1 VQVTSGTVDQ
11 ERGRKYRPAWFRE
24 VGRHYAKVAWSRLP
38 APMKAPTVRRR
49 HLQHVTQ
56 QMPTWI
62 HPAYLGDLDYSCD
75 WLLSPDKRP
84 VGWPEVPGE
93 VLDFEAWSESEGIF
107 AQGWLSG
114 GPWDS
119 DEFLEARLDNHDDEL
134 GRTVSALRTRVKL
147 APIQHERSQ
156 GTSVDTDRGSR
167 VAIDAR
173 CLQSAAFGTR
183 GIGRFAVSVVTTARA
198 AAGDDRVTLIVDR
211 GLDPLPDAIAGAC
224 EQESRV
230 RSAEDFALLLQP
242 SPMTHSPRPLI
253 PLLEGTCDSW
263 ALVFDFIPLHYPAVY
278 LNNPAARAEY
288 AARLE
293 ALRLYRHYSAISN
306 TVAREMS
313 RVLPLSDCQAAE
325 VSVVWPEA
333 VDRSDETE
341 TDSRGRRGPI
351 VVMTGDEPRKNT
363 FGGLAGVAAATSDEA
378 TRDVV
383 VLGMAGQG
391 VRVHHW
397 SIGAAMRPGE
407 AVTAERISD
416 EEMSA
421 LLSSA
426 RCVVVPSFDE
436 GLSLPVIEAVRAGA
450 PVVASDIPTHV
461 ELIGRGDF
469 LADPASPTD
478 MCRAVRMVLRQPRIC
493 RGQASTLMGHSH
505 GSLEAQVSALVRS
518 HPLTQ
523 GRDRHRQEPAEASES
538 GQRPRVAFATPWAP
552 QASGVADF
560 STTIGIELAKVCD
573 LTVFTTSDAN
583 VPDTLPSGVEVQQR
597 NVDELI
603 ADPERADDFDAV
615 ITVVG
620 NSHFHL
626 PFLQLTELID
636 TYVVAHDTRMVEFYL
651 SLRDRH
657 GVQEVM
663 LRTQDRKDRV
673 LDPALDDQIADMR
686 LLQNAGLWEVA
697 RRGVRLV
704 THSPVSAPRIQR
716 ETGVS
721 PVVLPF
727 ANQRVPDDVDAN
739 SRQQARERLRFDRWG
754 SDVVHL
760 ASFGFV
766 DIRTKRSDLVVEAA
780 AWLLQWGRR
789 VMVHL
794 VGAANPELER
804 ALRDRASTSDI
815 VGLDV
820 TGFVD
825 EQTFRDYLFA
835 VDAGVQLRIS
845 PLLGVSGPLS
855 DLAAFGTPAV
865 ASEGLCLDVRAPGYV
880 TPVPEM
886 ASPLQIAE
894 ALERCIDDPM
904 NPEELEAERQ
914 AYLAAMSPRTY
925 AQQLLDLVRGGK

>member
-1 VQVTSGTVDQ
+1 MRVTPRTFDQ
-11 ERGRKYRPAWFRE
+11 ENGRKYRPAWFRA
-24 VGRHYAKVAWSRLP
+24 VARHYAKVAWSRLP
-38 APMKAPTVRRR
+38 ASVKAPTVRRR
-49 HLQHVTQ
+49 HLAHVTE

-84 VGWPEVPGE
+84 VGWPEVPWEALGF
-93 VLDFEAWSESEGIF
+93 DAWSESQSS
-107 AQGWLSG
+107 AARNWSSG

-119 DEFLEARLDNHDDEL
+119 DEFLEARMDNHDDEL
-134 GRTVSALRTRVKL
+134 GRTVSALRTRMKL
-147 APIQHERSQ
+147 ASIERERSRHA
-156 GTSVDTDRGSR
+156 GSDADRGSR
-167 VAIDAR
+167 IAIDAR
-173 CLQSAAFGTR
+173 CLQSASFGTR
-183 GIGRFAVSVVTTARA
+183 GIGRFAASVVSAARA

-211 GLDPLPDAIAGAC
+211 GLDPLPDVIAGTC
-224 EQESRV
+224 EQVSRV
-230 RSAEDFALLLQP
+230 RSADDFALLLQP
-242 SPMTHSPRPLI
+242 SPMTHSPRPLF
-253 PLLEGTCDSW
+253 PLLEGDGDSW

-293 ALRLYRHYSAISN
+293 ALRLYRHFSAISN
-306 TVAREMS
+306 TVAHEMS
-313 RVLPLSDCQAAE
+313 RVLPLTDRQTAE
-325 VSVVWPEA
+325 VSVVWPG
-333 VDRSDETE
+333 VVNH
-341 TDSRGRRGPI
+341 RGTVPRDAHERRGPI
-351 VVMTGDEPRKNT
+351 VMMTGDEPRKNT
-363 FGGLAGVAAATSDEA
+363 FGGLAGVAAATSDEP

-407 AVTAERISD
+407 AITAERISD
-416 EEMSA
+416 EEMST
-421 LLSSA
+421 LLSTA

-450 PVVASDIPTHV
+450 PVVASDIPAHV

-469 LADPASPTD
+469 LADPASPAD
-478 MCRAVRMVLRQPRIC
+478 MCRAIRMVLRQPRIC
-493 RGQASTLMGHSH
+493 RSQASTLAGHSH
-505 GSLEAQVSALVRS
+505 GSLEAQVAALVRS
-518 HPLTQ
+518 HPPSQ
-523 GRDRHRQEPAEASES
+523 GRERHRQELAGVSEPR
-538 GQRPRVAFATPWAP
+538 QRLRVAFATPWSP

-583 VPDTLPSGVEVQQR
+583 VSDSLPDGVVVQQR

-603 ADPERADDFDAV
+603 ADPERADDFDVV

-626 PFLQLTELID
+626 PFVQLTELIE
-636 TYVVAHDTRMVEFYL
+636 THVVAHDTRMVEFYL

-663 LRTQDRKDRV
+663 LRSQDRKERA
-673 LDPALDDQIADMR
+673 LAPALDDQIADMR

-697 RRGVRLV
+697 RRGTRLV
-704 THSPVSAPRIQR
+704 IHSPVSAPRIER

-727 ANQRVPDDVDAN
+727 ANQRVPDHVDAT
-739 SRQQARERLRFDRWG
+739 SRQHARARLGFDRWG

-780 AWLLQWGRR
+780 AWLAQWGRR

-794 VGAANPELER
+794 VGAANYELER
-804 ALRDRASTSDI
+804 AIRDRVSTSDI

-825 EQTFRDYLFA
+825 EQTFRDYLLA
-835 VDAGVQLRIS
+835 VDAGIQLRIS

-865 ASEGLCLDVRAPGYV
+865 ASEGLCLDVRAPGYI

-904 NPEELEAERQ
+904 NPEELEIERQ
-914 AYLAAMSPRTY
+914 AYLTAMSSATY
-925 AQQLLDLVRGGK
+925 AQQLLDLVRGEK

>member
-1 VQVTSGTVDQ
+1 MRVTLGTVDQ
-11 ERGRKYRPAWFRE
+11 QGGRKYRPAWFRA
-24 VGRHYAKVAWSRLP
+24 VARHYAKFAWSRLP
-38 APMKAPTVRRR
+38 APLKAPTVRRR
-49 HLQHVTQ
+49 HLSHVTE

-62 HPAYLGDLDYSCD
+62 HPAYLGDLEYACD
-75 WLLSPDKRP
+75 WLLSPAKRP
-84 VGWPEVPGE
+84 VGWPELPWEALG
-93 VLDFEAWSESEGIF
+93 FESWSESE
-107 AQGWLSG
+107 ALAAHEWLSG
-114 GPWDS
+114 GPWDT

-134 GRTVSALRTRVKL
+134 GRTVSALRTRLWL
-147 APIQHERSQ
+147 ASMHQ
-156 GTSVDTDRGSR
+156 GRPRASDGEGRHGSR
-167 VAIDAR
+167 IAIDAR
-173 CLQSAAFGTR
+173 SLQSASFGTR
-183 GIGRFAVSVVTTARA
+183 GIGRFAASVVAGARA

-211 GLDPLPDAIAGAC
+211 GLDPLPDDLAGKC
-224 EQESRV
+224 EQVSRV
-230 RSAEDFALLLQP
+230 RRSDDFALLLQP

-253 PLLEGTCDSW
+253 PLLDGACDSW

-288 AARLE
+288 AGRLE
-293 ALRLYRHYSAISN
+293 ALRLYRHFSAISN
-306 TVAREMS
+306 TVALEMS
-313 RVLPLSDCQAAE
+313 SVLPLSDREAAE
-325 VSVVWPEA
+325 VSVVWPDA
-333 VDRSDETE
+333 VDRVGEEQS
-341 TDSRGRRGPI
+341 DSRGRRGPI

-363 FGGLAGVAAATSDEA
+363 FGGLAGVAAATSDEPA
-378 TRDVV
+378 RDVV

-416 EEMSA
+416 EEMST
-421 LLSSA
+421 LLSTA

-450 PVVASDIPTHV
+450 PVVASDIPAHF
-461 ELIGRGDF
+461 ELIGHGEF
-469 LADPASPTD
+469 LADPASPAD
-478 MCRAVRMVLRQPRIC
+478 MCRAIRAVLRQPRIC
-493 RGQASTLMGHSH
+493 RSQAPTLAGHSH
-505 GSLEAQVSALVRS
+505 GSLERKIQTLVSA
-518 HPLTQ
+518 HPHTEEHHK
-523 GRDRHRQEPAEASES
+523 HRQESAGVSDP
-538 GQRPRVAFATPWAP
+538 GNRLRVALATPWAP
-552 QASGVADF
+552 QTSGVADF

-573 LTVFTTSDAN
+573 LTVFTTSDAI
-583 VPDTLPSGVEVQQR
+583 VPDSLPDGVVMQQR

-603 ADPERADDFDAV
+603 ANPERADDFDAV

-626 PFLQLTELID
+626 PFVQLTELMD
-636 TYVVAHDTRMVEFYL
+636 TYAVAHDTRMVEFYL
-651 SLRDRH
+651 SMRDRH

-663 LRTQDRKDRV
+663 LRSQDRKERA

-697 RRGVRLV
+697 RRSTRLV
-704 THSPVSAPRIQR
+704 IHSPVSAPRIER

-727 ANQRVPDDVDAN
+727 ANQRVPRHVDAAA
-739 SRQQARERLRFDRWG
+739 REQARERLGFDRWG
-754 SDVVHL
+754 SYVIHL

-780 AWLLQWGRR
+780 AWLAQWGRS
-789 VMVHL
+789 VMLHL
-794 VGAANPELER
+794 VGAANSELER
-804 ALRDRASTSDI
+804 ALRARAESSDLA
-815 VGLDV
+815 GLNV

-825 EQTFRDYLFA
+825 EQTFRDYLLA
-835 VDAGVQLRIS
+835 IDVGVQLRIS

-855 DLAAFGTPAV
+855 DLAASGTPAV

-886 ASPLQIAE
+886 ASPVQIAE

-904 NPEELEAERQ
+904 NTEELEIQRR
-914 AYLAAMSPRTY
+914 AYLAAMSPAAY
-925 AQQLLDLVRGGK
+925 ARQLVELVRGEK

>member
-1 VQVTSGTVDQ
+1 MQVTSGTADQ
-11 ERGRKYRPAWFRE
+11 ERGRKYRPAWFRD

-38 APMKAPTVRRR
+38 APVKAPTVRRR
-49 HLQHVTQ
+49 HLSHVTE

-62 HPAYLGDLDYSCD
+62 HSAYLGDLDYSCD
-75 WLLSPDKRP
+75 WLLSSDKRP
-84 VGWPEVPGE
+84 VGWPEVPWE
-93 VLDFEAWSESEGIF
+93 VLGFEAWSESEAEV
-107 AQGWLSG
+107 AQEWLSG

-134 GRTVSALRTRVKL
+134 GRTISALRTRVQL
-147 APIQHERSQ
+147 ASIDRERSRTINSDASQ
-156 GTSVDTDRGSR
+156 GARI
-167 VAIDAR
+167 AIDAR
-173 CLQSAAFGTR
+173 SLQSASFGTR
-183 GIGRFAVSVVTTARA
+183 GIGRFAASVVSAART

-224 EQESRV
+224 EQVSRV
-230 RSAEDFALLLQP
+230 HTAEDFALLLQP

-253 PLLEGTCDSW
+253 PFLERDCDSW
-263 ALVFDFIPLHYPAVY
+263 ALVFDFIPVHYPAVY

-288 AARLE
+288 AVRLE
-293 ALRLYRHYSAISN
+293 ALRLYRHFSAISN
-306 TVAREMS
+306 TVAREMT
-313 RVLPLSDCQAAE
+313 RVLPLSDRQAAE
-325 VSVVWPEA
+325 VSIVWPDA
-333 VDRSDETE
+333 VDHVDLTSATLGE
-341 TDSRGRRGPI
+341 RRGPI

-363 FGGLAGVAAATSDEA
+363 FGGLAGVAAATSNEP

-416 EEMSA
+416 EEMST
-421 LLSSA
+421 LLSIA

-450 PVVASDIPTHV
+450 PVVASDIPAHV

-469 LADPASPTD
+469 LADPASPAD
-478 MCRAVRMVLRQPRIC
+478 MCRAIRTVLRHPHIC
-493 RGQASTLMGHSH
+493 RSQESALAGHSH
-505 GSLEAQVSALVRS
+505 GSLEDQVAALVRS
-518 HPLTQ
+518 HPHTEE
-523 GRDRHRQEPAEASES
+523 RDGHRQKPAGVSEPK
-538 GQRPRVAFATPWAP
+538 QRLRVAFATPWAP

-583 VPDTLPSGVEVQQR
+583 VLDSLFDGVVVQQR

-626 PFLQLTELID
+626 PFVQLTELID

-663 LRTQDRKDRV
+663 LRSQDRTERV
-673 LDPALDDQIADMR
+673 VDPALDDQIADMR
-686 LLQNAGLWEVA
+686 LLQNAALWEVA
-697 RRGVRLV
+697 RRGTRLV
-704 THSPVSAPRIQR
+704 IHSPVSAPRIER

-727 ANQRVPDDVDAN
+727 ANQRVPDHVDA
-739 SRQQARERLRFDRWG
+739 ATRERARARLGFDRWG

-780 AWLLQWGRR
+780 AWLAQWGRS
-789 VMVHL
+789 VVLHM
-794 VGAANPELER
+794 VGAANPDLER

-820 TGFVD
+820 SGFVD
-825 EQTFRDYLFA
+825 EQIFRDYLFA
-835 VDAGVQLRIS
+835 IDAGVQLRIS

-865 ASEGLCLDVRAPGYV
+865 ASEGLCLDVRAPGYI

-886 ASPLQIAE
+886 ASPVQIAE
-894 ALERCIDDPM
+894 ALEKCIDNPM

-914 AYLAAMSPRTY
+914 AYLAAMSPATY
-925 AQQLLDLVRGGK
+925 AQQLLHVVRGGE

>member
-1 VQVTSGTVDQ
+1 M
-11 ERGRKYRPAWFRE
+11 A
-24 VGRHYAKVAWSRLP
+24 RHYAKVAWSRLP
-38 APMKAPTVRRR
+38 APVKAPTVRRR
-49 HLQHVTQ
+49 HLTHVTA

-62 HPAYLGDLDYSCD
+62 HPSYLGDLEYSCD
-75 WLLSPDKRP
+75 WLLSPAKRP
-84 VGWPEVPGE
+84 VGWPEVPWEALG
-93 VLDFEAWSESEGIF
+93 FEAWSERE
-107 AQGWLSG
+107 AAVTQEWLSD
-114 GPWDS
+114 GPWDT

-134 GRTVSALRTRVKL
+134 GRTVSALRTRLRL
-147 APIQHERSQ
+147 ASMHRGRPRPSDGEGRH
-156 GTSVDTDRGSR
+156 GSR
-167 VAIDAR
+167 IAIDAR
-173 CLQSAAFGTR
+173 SLQSASFGTR
-183 GIGRFAVSVVTTARA
+183 GIGRFAASVLAAARA

-211 GLDPLPDAIAGAC
+211 GLDPLPDSLASSC
-224 EQESRV
+224 EQVSRV
-230 RSAEDFALLLQP
+230 RRSDDFALLLQP

-253 PLLEGTCDSW
+253 PLLEGGCDSW

-293 ALRLYRHYSAISN
+293 ALRSYRHFSAISN

-313 RVLPLSDCQAAE
+313 RVLPLSDRQAAE
-325 VSVVWPEA
+325 VSVVWPDA
-333 VDRSDETE
+333 VDHVDHTSATLGE
-341 TDSRGRRGPI
+341 RRGPI

-363 FGGLAGVAAATSDEA
+363 FGGLAGVAAATSNEP

-407 AVTAERISD
+407 ALTAERISD
-416 EEMSA
+416 EEMST
-421 LLSSA
+421 LLSTA

-436 GLSLPVIEAVRAGA
+436 GLSLPVIEAVRTGA
-450 PVVASDIPTHV
+450 PVVASDIPAHV
-461 ELIGRGDF
+461 ELIGHGDF
-469 LADPASPTD
+469 LADPASPID
-478 MCRAVRMVLRQPRIC
+478 MCRAIRAVLRQPRIC
-493 RGQASTLMGHSH
+493 RSQAPTLAGHSH
-505 GSLEAQVSALVRS
+505 GSLERKIQALVSA
-518 HPLTQ
+518 HPHTEEHHK
-523 GRDRHRQEPAEASES
+523 HRQEAAGVSDP
-538 GQRPRVAFATPWAP
+538 GNRLRVALATPWAP

-560 STTIGIELAKVCD
+560 STTIGIELAQVCD

-583 VPDTLPSGVEVQQR
+583 VPDSLPHGVVVQQR

-603 ADPERADDFDAV
+603 ADPARADDFDAV

-620 NSHFHL
+620 NSHFHV
-626 PFLQLTELID
+626 PFVQLTELMD

-663 LRTQDRKDRV
+663 LRSQDRKERV
-673 LDPALDDQIADMR
+673 LDPAFDDQIADMR

-697 RRGVRLV
+697 RRGTRLV
-704 THSPVSAPRIQR
+704 IHSPVSAPRIER

-727 ANQRVPDDVDAN
+727 ANQRVPDHVDAAT
-739 SRQQARERLRFDRWG
+739 REQARARLGFDRWR

-780 AWLLQWGRR
+780 AWLAQWGRS
-789 VMVHL
+789 VVLHM
-794 VGAANPELER
+794 VGAANPDLER
-804 ALRDRASTSDI
+804 ALRDRACTSDI
-815 VGLDV
+815 EALDV

-825 EQTFRDYLFA
+825 EQTFRDYLLGI
-835 VDAGVQLRIS
+835 DAGVQLRIS

-865 ASEGLCLDVRAPGYV
+865 ASEGLCLDVRAPGYI

-886 ASPLQIAE
+886 ASPVQIAE
-894 ALERCIDDPM
+894 ALEKCIDNPM
-904 NPEELEAERQ
+904 KPEELEDERQ
-914 AYLAAMSPRTY
+914 AYLAAMSPATY
-925 AQQLLDLVRGGK
+925 AQQLLDVVRGGE